1 LNRTPL
7 NAAPLKATQ
16 SRRGLLA
23 KLIGVAGPVATI
35 VILATGVVRTQGARA
50 GAIPI
55 PKVSGPIPVTADSH
69 PFLAATNDLPLIDL
83 PRSGYVEEEF
93 LIGGTANVY
102 DWAQDGTLSIR
113 TPDAAYGTRILVRR
127 PANPSRFSGAV
138 VVEPLFPARGW
149 DWSMMW
155 GYSHDYLLEHGD
167 AWVGM
172 TMPAAVAGLRKF
184 NPTRYASLA
193 FGNPTPGAPCAGA
206 PNNAADT
213 EDGLRWDMITQVG
226 ALLKS
231 DVAGRPLTGFRVEAL
246 YLTSQG
252 GDLTT
257 YINAIQARATL
268 GNGRP
273 VYDGYV
279 AKAPFNL
286 ARINRCAAAPA
297 QNDPRQ
303 VVRNAGVPVIAVAA
317 QGEVLTTYPGRRP
330 DSDEPRD
337 RYRLYEI
344 AGAGHID
351 RSAYVGFPS
360 MPDQAGAGNAQ
371 GTPAWPFAARC
382 DPEIPLMDT
391 PIMTTAF
398 NTAFARLDEWV
409 RKGVAAPR
417 ASRIELKDPGTAQTS
432 IVTDQFGHGVGGFRT
447 PYVEVPVAAYATN
460 SPGPGTCREMGHK
473 TPFDPARLEALY
485 GGHKGYTDKV
495 TDAVD
500 RLVKERWLT
509 SGDARRITA
518 ELIQPLSPKP

>member
-1 LNRTPL
+1 MKAPMNAPRNELSSRRQSRAVL
-7 NAAPLKATQ
+7 IALAASVAMAAP
-16 SRRGLLA
+16 
-23 KLIGVAGPVATI
+23 VAMIA
-35 VILATGVVRTQGARA
+35 ILATGVVRAQGRA

-55 PKVSGPIPVTADSH
+55 PKVSGPIPVTPDSH
-69 PFLAATNDLPLIDL
+69 PFLAAANDLPAMDI
-83 PRSGYVEEEF
+83 PGSGYVEEEF
-93 LIGGTANVY
+93 LIAGTANVY

-113 TPDAAYGTRILVRR
+113 TPGAAYGTRILVRR
-127 PANPSRFSGAV
+127 PADASRFSGAV
-138 VVEPLFPARGW
+138 IIEPLFPARGW

-155 GYSHDYLLEHGD
+155 GYSHDYVLEHGD

-184 NPTRYASLA
+184 NPTRYAALA
-193 FGNPTPGAPCAGA
+193 FGNPAPGAPCAGA
-206 PNNAADT
+206 ANNAAADT

-231 DVAGRPLTGFRVEAL
+231 DVAGRPLTGFKVEAL

-257 YINAIQARATL
+257 YINAIHARATL

-303 VVRNAGVPVIAVAA
+303 AVKNVGVPVFAVAA
-317 QGEVLTTYPGRRP
+317 QGEVLTTYPWRRP

-417 ASRIELKDPGTAQTS
+417 ASRIELKDPGTAQTT
-432 IVTDQFGHGVGGFRT
+432 IVTDQFGHGVGGLRT
-447 PYVEVPVAAYATN
+447 PYVEVPAASYATN

-473 TPFDPARLEALY
+473 TPFDWARLEALY
-485 GGHKGYTDKV
+485 GSHKGYADKV
-495 TDAVD
+495 TDVVD

-509 SGDARRITA
+509 SSDARRITA
-518 ELIQPLSPKP
+518 ELIQP